1 MQPQVATKTCP
12 LRGVKRKKRRQ
23 VICHYGSIVLP
34 WNSDLKPTRQASGR
48 LWIKQIILKN
58 PRTAKKSRTCNMKM
72 ARFYESLTA
81 KSFLTRRNL
90 RLQQMLPSVP
100 RLVGDSRVGSFRKL
114 PGQLRCR
121 QPTHLASAFY
131 TVLVC
136 WRESQH
142 RKWQEGMQLGFW
154 GECIMG
160 LSDLS
165 WDSCSGDL
173 KWVTL
178 SGEEFKHRWAVA
190 SHCGYNCAVQ
200 CQLHHFPHSICRF
213 GTAINAVVERSPEA
227 PSNRF
232 ASSKMLQIV

>member
-1 MQPQVATKTCP
+1 
-12 LRGVKRKKRRQ
+12 
-23 VICHYGSIVLP
+23 
-34 WNSDLKPTRQASGR
+34 
-48 LWIKQIILKN
+48 
-58 PRTAKKSRTCNMKM
+58 M

-131 TVLVC
+131 TVLVGGNHS
-136 WRESQH
+136 RALH
-142 RKWQEGMQLGFW
+142 RKWQEGMQLGFG
-154 GECIMG
+154 GECIMVYRQISVKLWDSRPVLIG
-160 LSDLS
+160 LSDLP

-173 KWVTL
+173 KWVIL
-178 SGEEFKHRWAVA
+178 WGEEFKHRWAVA

-200 CQLHHFPHSICRF
+200 CQLHHFPHAICRF

-227 PSNRF
+227 PSQRTDLPHQKCSRLCNYR
-232 ASSKMLQIV
+232 SHSKNDSGRYENMKLIWPSHIPKGQFRQ